1 MVSPAVRVLK
11 KRKGGHFDRRK
22 MDWATMVKKYGLGI
36 KRRSFR
42 AILESDFRSP
52 VPNLRGF
59 QGPMEPSE
67 LHKGC
72 LEPS

>member
-52 VPNLRGF
+52 VPAPPPARG
-59 QGPMEPSE
+59 GSE
-67 LHKGC
+67 RVPGSHGTL
-72 LEPS
+72 